1 MGTLGAVAEES
12 AGVPPDT
19 AGAGSTADTVRD
31 RVHCL
36 PISTPIKKRR
46 MQSKAAQV
54 AAMATIREVM
64 VKTY

>member
-1 MGTLGAVAEES
+1 MGAVVGES
-12 AGVPPDT
+12 AGVAPDT
-19 AGAGSTADTVRD
+19 AGTGSTAGTVRD
-31 RVHCL
+31 RIHCL